1 MFATDLKTFI
11 GVWRHVPP
19 ENLQILS
26 TSEWLKMNFHDFSL
40 TWAIFFPF
48 SLANYSDTYI
58 IL

>member
-26 TSEWLKMNFHDFSL
+26 TSEWLKMNFHDF
-40 TWAIFFPF
+40 FFDLSNFSPF